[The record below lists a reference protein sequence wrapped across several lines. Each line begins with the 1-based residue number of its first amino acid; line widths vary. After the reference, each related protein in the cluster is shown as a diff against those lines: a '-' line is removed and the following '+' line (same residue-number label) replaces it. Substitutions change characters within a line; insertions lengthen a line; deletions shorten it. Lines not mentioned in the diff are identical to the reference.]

1 MQPADQSPATG
12 DDLNDPLPLAVRQ
25 SPLWKWATPILS
37 AALLMA
43 IAWRLRGI
51 DLHRAIPTN
60 PIFWTALLTY
70 WAAPIISD
78 FIIYRRLWKIPFEGL
93 IALSRKQVGNTL
105 LFELLGET
113 YFYGWARKKVAM
125 KTSPFGAI
133 KDVTIQSA
141 LTSNVVTL
149 ALLAILWPQ
158 FHALDLG
165 VAGKPIVLS
174 IALIAAVSILIV
186 VFGKRLFTLSRA
198 QLWQVAGVHLVR
210 VICTTGLMA
219 MIWSLYAPS
228 VDFSVWVLLAT
239 AQLMLGRLPML
250 VNSDV
255 VFANIVIWYLGTN
268 GEIQQ
273 VVAVVTILILLV
285 HLGVGALLAVGDL
298 VTFERNPPDQPES
311 GGTA

>member
-1 MQPADQSPATG
+1 MQPSVKTPPTG
-12 DDLNDPLPLAVRQ
+12 SDVNDPLPLAVRQ

-37 AALLMA
+37 AALLLS
-43 IAWRLRGI
+43 IAWRLRDI
-51 DLHRAIPTN
+51 DLHRAIPTQ
-60 PIFWTALLTY
+60 PLFWMALLVY

-93 IALSRKQVGNTL
+93 IALSRKQVGNAL

-141 LTSNVVTL
+141 LTSNVITL
-149 ALLAILWPQ
+149 ALLAIMWPQ

-165 VAGKPIVLS
+165 VAAKPIAIS
-174 IALIAAVSILIV
+174 IGVIAVVSILIV
-186 VFGKRLFTLSRA
+186 MFSKRLFTLSRS

-239 AQLMLGRLPML
+239 AQLMLNRLPVL
-250 VNSDV
+250 VNPDV
-255 VFANIVIWYLGTN
+255 VFANIVIWYLGAHS
-268 GEIQQ
+268 EIQQ
-273 VVAVVTILILLV
+273 VVGVVTILILLV
-285 HLGVGALLAVGDL
+285 HFAAGALLALGDL
-298 VTFERNPPDQPES
+298 VTVERPARVKPASDQAS
-311 GGTA
+311 

>member
-1 MQPADQSPATG
+1 MEPSDHTPTTG
-12 DDLNDPLPLAVRQ
+12 GDLSDPLPLAVRQ

-60 PIFWTALLTY
+60 PLFWFALLAY

-78 FIIYRRLWKIPFEGL
+78 FIIYRRLWKIPSEGL
-93 IALSRKQVGNTL
+93 VALSRKQVGNAL

-141 LTSNVVTL
+141 LVGNIITL
-149 ALLAILWPQ
+149 ALMAIMWPQ
-158 FHALDLG
+158 FRALDMG
-165 VAGKPIVLS
+165 VAGKPMALS

-186 VFGKRLFTLSRA
+186 VFSKRLFTLSRP
-198 QLWQVAGVHLVR
+198 QLWQVAGIHLVR
-210 VICTTGLMA
+210 VMCTTGLIA
-219 MIWSLYAPS
+219 LIWSLYAPG
-228 VDFSVWVLLAT
+228 VDFSIWMLLAT
-239 AQLMLGRLPML
+239 AQLMLGRLPLL

-255 VFANIVIWYLGTN
+255 VFANIVIWYLGAN
-268 GEIQQ
+268 NEIEQ
-273 VVAVVTILILLV
+273 VVAVVTILVLLV
-285 HLGVGALLAVGDL
+285 HLISGALLALGDL
-298 VTFERNPPDQPES
+298 LTFERSTPDIPPAD
-311 GGTA
+311 